1 MAVVDWPWFVGTIA
15 VHGSGTVILA
25 MYTFIVGPWLPT
37 KSAISGGLVHKPAK
51 RERHR
56 YSSCTAP
63 RAFTLL
69 AEGSQQNLPQ
79 GLSKLNLIPSNS
91 D

>member
-51 RERHR
+51 RETQ

-63 RAFTLL
+63 RGPTLL
-69 AEGSQQNLPQ
+69 AEGSQQNLPHA
-79 GLSKLNLIPSNS
+79 LCKLNLISINN